1 MTKIFVTISWII
13 MLFFLC
19 FLMTW
24 FLSIVNTFGRLL
36 FYYVFFFQYILA
48 KLRVLPIGSDIS
60 YIWVTGGTG
69 LELFPDCFS
78 VHVLRNLILSSFS
91 FSVFFFKWT
100 WWLYSR
106 LLEIS
111 NPRDFG
117 LSILGLACAKLL
129 LIVFNINC
137 FFRIEA
143 WNYGFDNFEMFIKIK
158 AAYRHVLYQ
167 FWLWLVVS

>member
-1 MTKIFVTISWII
+1 MTKIFVSWII

-91 FSVFFFKWT
+91 FSVFFFSSE
-100 WWLYSR
+100 LGDR
-106 LLEIS
+106 IL
-111 NPRDFG
+111 DFW
-117 LSILGLACAKLL
+117 K
-129 LIVFNINC
+129 
-137 FFRIEA
+137 FRIQETLDYLFLD
-143 WNYGFDNFEMFIKIK
+143 WPVPNCY
-158 AAYRHVLYQ
+158 
-167 FWLWLVVS
+167 WLSLT